1 MVVVAV
7 LKLDRQAC
15 AQLARRRW
23 LRRARSAP
31 ASRMRRPWYRQ
42 SCLASMSRIPFV
54 VHPGSD
60 PVGSAR
66 RPAARHPQERLSDPG
81 SIRDPA
87 TTIIR
92 NSGILARAIG
102 QLCRIRRTRMVS
114 PHLGDGLFSCMRT
127 RSPKRHNDW
136 RTGKSLFE
144 GEQAAHDNSVD
155 RPKSKASPSG
165 RFRVPRGRDR

>member
-15 AQLARRRW
+15 AQRARRRW

-31 ASRMRRPWYRQ
+31 ASNAPTMV
-42 SCLASMSRIPFV
+42 SAIMSGVDVANSIRA
-54 VHPGSD
+54 HPGSD

-114 PHLGDGLFSCMRT
+114 PHLGDGPFSCMRT

-144 GEQAAHDNSVD
+144 AEQAAHDNSVD
-155 RPKSKASPSG
+155 RPKYKASPSG
-165 RFRVPRGRDR
+165 RFRVPRGQDR